1 MLIIVALMI
10 IVMRSHHF
18 NDCAGRLVEEQLAWL
33 IILPLEVE
41 HVVQRASD
49 GVEASCLR

>member
-1 MLIIVALMI
+1 VLIIVALII

-33 IILPLEVE
+33 IVFRSKSNMLFNVPAMVSNEPP
-41 HVVQRASD
+41 
-49 GVEASCLR
+49 G